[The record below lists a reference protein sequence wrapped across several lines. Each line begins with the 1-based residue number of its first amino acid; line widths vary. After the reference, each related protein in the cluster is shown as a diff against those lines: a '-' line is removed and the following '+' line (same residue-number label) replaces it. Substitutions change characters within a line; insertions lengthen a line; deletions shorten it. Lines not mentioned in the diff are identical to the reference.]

1 MRVFAALTPALE
13 READERFAAFRLDFF
28 AAGRR
33 DAVDRFFVLR
43 LALVFFE
50 DFFFED
56 FFAPPFLAGLRR
68 FVARLADDFFA
79 DDFLLA
85 LRDRPFFDFEE
96 RFFDA
101 AIKYSPSQSSV

>member
-1 MRVFAALTPALE
+1 MRVLAALTPALE
-13 READERFAAFRLDFF
+13 READERLAAFRLDFF

-33 DAVDRFFVLR
+33 DAVDRRFVLR
-43 LALVFFE
+43 LALAFL
-50 DFFFED
+50 ED

-68 FVARLADDFFA
+68 FVERLADDFFA

-85 LRDRPFFDFEE
+85 LRDPPFLDFEE